1 MTSAARQ
8 ITKIEA
14 NQESGTVSAVWTQF
28 DGDGEIPGFKR
39 PGRLGF
45 TSIAFA
51 DAIDDIYGV
60 ALDRL
65 SASGLWDSA
74 YRKLSVALKWNAEA
88 GADVVLSL
96 QGYPEPG
103 NSAKIATVKLSPFTY
118 YPAGHA
124 SRDDSLATVSGRYAT
139 EAEAEALE
147 KLMDCADRWLDG
159 ESSQGNLF
167 SLNANT
173 EEAIAA

>member
-1 MTSAARQ
+1 MSTARQ

-14 NQESGTVSAVWTQF
+14 NQENGTISAVWTQF

-45 TSIAFA
+45 TSIKFA
-51 DAIDDIYGV
+51 DALDDFYSV

-65 SASGLWDSA
+65 STSGIWDSA
-74 YRKLSVALKWNAEA
+74 YRKLSVSLKWNAED

-139 EAEAEALE
+139 DAEANALE
-147 KLMDCADRWLDG
+147 ELMTCAERWLNG
-159 ESSQGNLF
+159 ESSQGNL
-167 SLNANT
+167 LNMLEPK